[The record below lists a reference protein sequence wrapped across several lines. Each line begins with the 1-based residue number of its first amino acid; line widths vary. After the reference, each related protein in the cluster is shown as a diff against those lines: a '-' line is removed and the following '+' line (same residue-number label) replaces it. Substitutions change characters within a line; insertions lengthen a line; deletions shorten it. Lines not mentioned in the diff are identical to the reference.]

1 MKISKETVSIL
12 KTLANVN
19 TNILLT
25 PGSKLATIS
34 PQKNIVAEITVAESF
49 PEEFGIYDLNEFL
62 GVLSLFSDAELEFT
76 DKQVTLSEG
85 RSSIKYFAADAS
97 ILVKPTKALNFPAPE
112 VTFTLPAATLAMAIK
127 TASVLRSPDISFVG
141 DGSEMSLVIVDL
153 KNPAANS
160 FNLSLGETDT
170 TFRSNLKVENLKMMP
185 GDYEVALTSKKISRF
200 KNAANGAVF
209 YVALELTSTMSA

>member
-97 ILVKPTKALNFPAPE
+97 ILVKPT
-112 VTFTLPAATLAMAIK
+112 
-127 TASVLRSPDISFVG
+127 
-141 DGSEMSLVIVDL
+141 
-153 KNPAANS
+153 
-160 FNLSLGETDT
+160 
-170 TFRSNLKVENLKMMP
+170 
-185 GDYEVALTSKKISRF
+185 
-200 KNAANGAVF
+200 
-209 YVALELTSTMSA
+209 